1 MEKIIPFMI
10 GDIKYVPSK
19 TRRTFIEEI
28 ALSLCVLFEENGSII
43 KKWGTIETISLCFWP
58 VRLIPLSENRTCIT
72 SYLFQNAPKVPV
84 GPFKKIP
91 LNPEAVIKA
100 SDPESFVKSLISYDS
115 KYLSSKANFSRKII
129 IQEALFG
136 IEEINF
142 FKPFFNNKFDLKSFE
157 EKNFILSGDP
167 ITKSV
172 NQINIRKE
180 IYDFINFT
188 EVKILDQYNEKINK
202 LCDKWIEKTSKDV
215 DNYKIKT
222 IDHQKEEEQLE
233 RLNKEL
239 REEKERDLHDSDEEL
254 LNSGKFKINDTSSV
268 IINEIESLK
277 KEILKLGQS
286 TKGKNLLLIKENIKN
301 SYRECKKVENSI
313 TQFDNELTILKRNL
327 IKERN
332 NIQKNHNSI
341 ISSIESN
348 INSIQAK
355 MNSDEKD
362 YNKEFV
368 DLQDILKQIQKLK
381 QKVNNNFLIIKEMEL
396 DQVQKFLHEYTLEIK
411 TENVI
416 VGIPIFIFN
425 FRSQKAEKVDK
436 YMPVLPILISEGKKK
451 GNVANV
457 KSKIKTIFTDRFIKI
472 FNKYKAMKDLISVE
486 SKNNNILEI
495 NNLTSLLLESID
507 ELRMKELIS
516 NKIATNVKD
525 LIESII

>member
-1 MEKIIPFMI
+1 MKKIIPFMI
-10 GDIKYVPSK
+10 GDIKYVPSQ

-28 ALSLCVLFEENGSII
+28 ALSLCLLFEENGSSI
-43 KKWGTIETISLCFWP
+43 KKWGAIETISLCFWP
-58 VRLIPLSENRTCIT
+58 VRLIPLNENRACIT
-72 SYLFQNAPKVPV
+72 SYLLQNAPKVQV

-91 LNPEAVIKA
+91 PNPAVVVKA
-100 SDPESFVKSLISYDS
+100 SDSKSFINSLISYNS
-115 KYLSSKANFSRKII
+115 KYLSNKANFSRKMI

-136 IEEINF
+136 IEEIYF
-142 FKPFFNNKFDLKSFE
+142 FKPFFSNNYSLKTFE
-157 EKNFILSGDP
+157 EKYFILSGDP

-188 EVKILDQYNEKINK
+188 DVKILDQYNEKINE

-239 REEKERDLHDSDEEL
+239 REEKEKDLYDSDEEL
-254 LNSGKFKINDTSSV
+254 LNSGKFKINDISSV

-286 TKGKNLLLIKENIKN
+286 TKEKNLPLINENIKN

-313 TQFDNELTILKRNL
+313 KQFDNEITVLKRNL
-327 IKERN
+327 VKERN
-332 NIQKNHNSI
+332 NIRKNHNSV

-348 INSIQAK
+348 INLIKAK
-355 MNSDEKD
+355 MDSDEKD

-368 DLQDILKQIQKLK
+368 DLQDELKQIQNLK

-396 DQVQKFLHEYTLEIK
+396 DQVQKFLHAYTLEIK

-425 FRSQKAEKVDK
+425 FRSHKAEKVDK

-457 KSKIKTIFTDRFIKI
+457 KSKKRIIFTDRFIKI

-486 SKNNNILEI
+486 SKKNNILEI
-495 NNLTSLLLESID
+495 KNLTYLLLESID

-516 NKIATNVKD
+516 KKIATNVKD

>member
-10 GDIKYVPSK
+10 GDVKYVPSQ

-58 VRLIPLSENRTCIT
+58 VRLIPLNENRACVN
-72 SYLFQNAPKVPV
+72 SYLFHNAPKILV

-100 SDPESFVKSLISYDS
+100 SDSESFINSLISYNS
-115 KYLSSKANFSRKII
+115 KYLSNKANFSRKTI

-136 IEEINF
+136 IDEINF
-142 FKPFFNNKFDLKSFE
+142 FKPFFSNTYSLKTFE
-157 EKNFILSGDP
+157 AKHFILYGDP

-172 NQINIRKE
+172 DQINIRKE

-188 EVKILDQYNEKINK
+188 DINMLDQYNDKINK

-233 RLNKEL
+233 RLNKDL
-239 REEKERDLHDSDEEL
+239 REEKERGLHDSDEEL
-254 LNSGKFKINDTSSV
+254 LNSGKFKINDISSV

-286 TKGKNLLLIKENIKN
+286 TKEKNLPLINDNIKN
-301 SYRECKKVENSI
+301 SYRECKMVENSI
-313 TQFDNELTILKRNL
+313 KQFDNEITALKRNL
-327 IKERN
+327 LKERN
-332 NIQKNHNSI
+332 NIQKNHNSK
-341 ISSIESN
+341 ISSLESN
-348 INSIQAK
+348 INSIKTK
-355 MNSDEKD
+355 MDSDEKD

-368 DLQDILKQIQKLK
+368 DLQNILKQIQKQK
-381 QKVNNNFLIIKEMEL
+381 QKVNNNFLIIKEMDL
-396 DQVQKFLHEYTLEIK
+396 DKVQKFLHEYTLEIK
-411 TENVI
+411 TDNVI

-425 FRSQKAEKVDK
+425 FRSPKADKVNK

-486 SKNNNILEI
+486 SKKNNILEI
-495 NNLTSLLLESID
+495 KNLTSLLLESID
-507 ELRMKELIS
+507 ELRMKEIIS
-516 NKIATNVKD
+516 KKISINVKD
-525 LIESII
+525 LIELLI